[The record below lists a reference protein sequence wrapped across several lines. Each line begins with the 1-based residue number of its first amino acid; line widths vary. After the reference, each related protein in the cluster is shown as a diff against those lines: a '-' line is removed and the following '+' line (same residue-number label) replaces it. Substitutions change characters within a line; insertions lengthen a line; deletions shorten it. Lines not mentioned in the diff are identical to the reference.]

1 MGGIMSN
8 EYNEDSVNL
17 LRECSAGC
25 KMAID
30 SMDHVKS
37 HVEDKQLRLI
47 LDKYLDAHDK
57 IENECQDLMR
67 EANIEDKDTNSI
79 VQLFA
84 TMKSRIMLLMDNDKA
99 EAASI
104 LTDGCGM
111 GVKSLSEY
119 INKYKQSDK
128 KIMNIAH
135 RLRDLEE
142 TMLGDLQP
150 ML

>member
-1 MGGIMSN
+1 MGS

-30 SMDHVKS
+30 TMDHVKS
-37 HVEDKQLRLI
+37 HVEDKQLMII

-57 IENECQDLMR
+57 IQNECHDIMK
-67 EANIEDKDTNSI
+67 EANIEDKDQNTI
-79 VQLFA
+79 AQLFA
-84 TMKSRIMLLMDNDKA
+84 TMKSRIMLLMDNDKS

-119 INKYKQSDK
+119 INKYKKSDK
-128 KIMNIAH
+128 KIINVAH

-142 TMLGDLQP
+142 SMLGDLQP